1 MRNKERTQDKILQ
14 AFARAVA
21 AGEMQKA
28 ECWLALA
35 VWSQGISEKAIPVP
49 VR

>member
-1 MRNKERTQDKILQ
+1 MRSERRTQDRILQ

-28 ECWLALA
+28 EGWLALA
-35 VWSQGISEKAIPVP
+35 VWTQGISEKATPVP
-49 VR
+49 AR